1 MSREC
6 CENINEQQTITCHF
20 VFQGEEQFNN
30 AKEYLKNWNA
40 RQKRWTQKFI
50 DYFSGK

>member
-1 MSREC
+1 MKRAESW
-6 CENINEQQTITCHF
+6 TIYEHLEHE
-20 VFQGEEQFNN
+20 GEEQFNN
-30 AKEYLKNWNA
+30 AQEYLKNWNA